1 MNKKLIEL
9 RRNLTAKLKE
19 ARELID
25 AGKIEEGQKATQ
37 EAQEIKDEIVLEE
50 QVAELENT
58 ITEDSN
64 ITEVKETR
72 STKKKVESRT
82 ALVHYLQG
90 KRLTAEEREILVETT
105 TPGEGQNSMAV
116 IVPQDIFTEINEL
129 KRQYKSLKQYTDVQ
143 ATGTNSGSFVFEPGD
158 TIEPFVDVDEGT
170 EISELT
176 SPKMRQ
182 QKFAI
187 TDKGG
192 ILPISNTLL
201 SDEAGG
207 LMKYIMKWIAR
218 KSTVTD
224 NVKIL
229 NVLKDNGIQLEAS
242 SPEDVKT
249 AMNTRLDPELLN
261 SAVIITNQNGFNIMD
276 NWRDAVGRPILQDHP
291 TEKTKKTFGGVT
303 IEVFSNRTI
312 SDVEGASPVYIGNL
326 EEAIKFM
333 DREQLAIAVS
343 TEAGFTKNLTL
354 VRALQR
360 DDVEPKDLD
369 AYLNISL
376 TAPEEQPVVHVR
388 NVTET
393 SNETTPSNTD
403 NTTPDNTNND
413 NTNNDNNNNDNNNNE
428 NPESN
433 PE

>member
-25 AGKIEEGQKATQ
+25 EGKIEEGQKATK
-37 EAQEIKDEIVLEE
+37 EAQEIKDQIVLEE
-50 QVAELENT
+50 QMVELEDT
-58 ITEDSN
+58 IKDDNKIVDVED
-64 ITEVKETR
+64 R

-90 KRLTAEEREILVETT
+90 KKLTAEERTLLVETT

-116 IVPQDIFTEINEL
+116 IVPQDIYTEINEL

-143 ATGTNSGSFVFEPGD
+143 STGTNSGSFVFEPGD
-158 TIEPFVDVDEGT
+158 SIEPFVDVDEGT
-170 EISELT
+170 EIGELT
-176 SPKMRQ
+176 SPNLRQ

-229 NVLKDNGIQLEAS
+229 SVLNGHGIKIKAS
-242 SPEDVKT
+242 TPDEVKS
-249 AMNTRLDPELLN
+249 AMNTKLDPELL
-261 SAVIITNQNGFNIMD
+261 STAVIITNQNGFDIMD
-276 NWRDAVGRPILQDHP
+276 NWKDAVGRPILQDHP
-291 TEKTKKTFGGVT
+291 TEKTKKTLGGVT
-303 IEVFSNRTI
+303 IEVFANRTI
-312 SDVEGASPVYIGNL
+312 KDVDGASPVYIGNL

-360 DDVEPKDLD
+360 DDVEPKDLE

-376 TAPEEQPVVHVR
+376 TAPKEQPVVHVK
-388 NVTET
+388 NVT
-393 SNETTPSNTD
+393 TTENKVT
-403 NTTPDNTNND
+403 NTTPVEDTSQSEQTNTG
-413 NTNNDNNNNDNNNNE
+413 E
-428 NPESN
+428 E
-433 PE
+433 

>member
-25 AGKIEEGQKATQ
+25 EGKIEEGQKATK
-37 EAQEIKDEIVLEE
+37 EAQEIKDQIVLEE
-50 QVAELENT
+50 QMVELEDT
-58 ITEDSN
+58 IKDDNKIVDVED
-64 ITEVKETR
+64 R

-90 KRLTAEEREILVETT
+90 KKLTAEERTLLVETT

-116 IVPQDIFTEINEL
+116 IVPQDIYTEINEL

-143 ATGTNSGSFVFEPGD
+143 STGTNSGSFVFEPGD
-158 TIEPFVDVDEGT
+158 SIEPFVDVDEGT
-170 EISELT
+170 EIGELT
-176 SPKMRQ
+176 SPNLRQ

-229 NVLKDNGIQLEAS
+229 SVLNGHGIKIKAS
-242 SPEDVKT
+242 TSDEVKS
-249 AMNTRLDPELLN
+249 AMNTKLDPELL
-261 SAVIITNQNGFNIMD
+261 STAVIITNQNGFDIMD
-276 NWRDAVGRPILQDHP
+276 NWKDAVGRPILQDHP
-291 TEKTKKTFGGVT
+291 TEKTKKTLGGVT
-303 IEVFSNRTI
+303 IEVFANRTI
-312 SDVEGASPVYIGNL
+312 KDVDGASPVYIGNL

-360 DDVEPKDLD
+360 DDVEPKDLE

-376 TAPEEQPVVHVR
+376 TAPKEQPVVHVK
-388 NVTET
+388 NVT
-393 SNETTPSNTD
+393 TTENKVT
-403 NTTPDNTNND
+403 NTTPVEDTSQSEQTNTG
-413 NTNNDNNNNDNNNNE
+413 E
-428 NPESN
+428 E
-433 PE
+433 